1 MATEAMRLSVKF
13 NSDHGCVEFYLVQQL
28 AIALTFKFCHC
39 KLTIFFVLPPP
50 SHRALFS
57 IMEDTTG
64 SIGINLTS
72 PFIMTACTILDQQLG
87 SNTDGE
93 LILQVTYM
101 MNYSTRYGHE
111 IIYEYPE
118 YFRSYMNSGGDNVTL
133 NTFYDVIDVP
143 DWSYLQLVGP
153 TVFHNFTLSP
163 TYASMP
169 PSAPPSRDISSV
181 SPKSPTARIAVTAP
195 DKGSLFIGI
204 SVGIIIV
211 AVSVVAAVM
220 IGSYGRKKR
229 RRERERDEHDDRNQP
244 QPPAAN
250 DDDDNEASAA
260 MIVAAVAAA
269 HPGQS
274 FSRSAL
280 LIALAQ
286 DQYSG
291 YRVVKREGDAATI
304 NDATDIDDG
313 GDGVDNAVASA
324 PTFNSSVPSEGG
336 SVRLVSVSSSPMSI
350 AGSSRE
356 FDVVDNGI
364 DGGGQNNFHRSS
376 WLEPIEDLNATVKM
390 GNTDTATTLQPM
402 VMRERQL
409 SNCSEGANLASDIMA
424 QSGLFIDP
432 TTIDYS
438 TIIDLNDAEAGY
450 IMTTTEAGGGG
461 MPNPE
466 LMMSSIM
473 TQQQSPSVEMTMF
486 PSDVGS
492 TNEVFASE
500 IMIQT
505 GLLVDPTT
513 IDYSTTTAVL
523 EAENVSDVDDEERD
537 IDESERLVSA
547 TAGGPLPTIDE
558 RPESLAGTM
567 TSETFLGAV
576 NLMAIRSDSI
586 SSNDESFED
595 DEHLLFSPLGLP
607 PNNEFALHNRTQ
619 TLLEILRVEVTSAVN
634 GVDGMISSAIARI
647 SSDIAEGVVPPP
659 PLDWVGGEDLGSIEA
674 CCLCHAFVWDRKKD
688 AASG

>member
-1 MATEAMRLSVKF
+1 MPLKF
-13 NSDHGCVEFYLVQQL
+13 NVPSL
-28 AIALTFKFCHC
+28 
-39 KLTIFFVLPPP
+39 P

-87 SNTDGE
+87 SNTDGA

-101 MNYSTRYGHE
+101 MNYSTHYGHE

-118 YFRSYMNSGGDNVTL
+118 YFRSYMNSGGGNVTL

-169 PSAPPSRDISSV
+169 PSAAPSRAISSL
-181 SPKSPTARIAVTAP
+181 SPTARIAATAP
-195 DKGSLFIGI
+195 HKGSLFIGI

-211 AVSVVAAVM
+211 AVSVVAAIM
-220 IGSYGRKKR
+220 IVSYGRKKR
-229 RRERERDEHDDRNQP
+229 RRESDGNENDDMNQP

-269 HPGQS
+269 HPDQS
-274 FSRSAL
+274 FSRSAM

-291 YRVVKREGDAATI
+291 YRMVKREGNAATSNGAI
-304 NDATDIDDG
+304 LIDDG
-313 GDGVDNAVASA
+313 GDGADNAVASVT
-324 PTFNSSVPSEGG
+324 TFNSSVASEGS
-336 SVRLVSVSSSPMSI
+336 SVRLVSASGVVVPPASSSPMAI
-350 AGSSRE
+350 PGSSME
-356 FDVVDNGI
+356 YDVVDNGI
-364 DGGGQNNFHRSS
+364 DGVGQSTFHRSS
-376 WLEPIEDLNATVKM
+376 LLELSEDMNATVKM

-466 LMMSSIM
+466 LIMSSIM
-473 TQQQSPSVEMTMF
+473 TQQQSPNGDAGTGIEMMMF

-513 IDYSTTTAVL
+513 IDYSTTTAAL
-523 EAENVSDVDDEERD
+523 EAENVSDVDDGERD
-537 IDESERLVSA
+537 IDASERLVSA

-558 RPESLAGTM
+558 RPESLSGTM

-586 SSNDESFED
+586 SSNDESLED

-619 TLLEILRVEVTSAVN
+619 TLLEILRVEVTSAVD
-634 GVDGMISSAIARI
+634 GVDGMISSEIARI
-647 SSDIAEGVVPPP
+647 SSDIAEGSVPPP

-674 CCLCHAFVWDRKKD
+674 CCLCHAFAWDRKKD
-688 AASG
+688 ATSG